1 MSNIQMEAVNK
12 IEKLTDE
19 QISVVLLFINQMS
32 VRDESDENDENDE
45 SDERMKSL
53 KYILNHSHKVDLP
66 NDFDYKSS
74 YRKKYREPLKI

>member
-19 QISVVLLFINQMS
+19 QISVVLLFINQLS
-32 VRDESDENDENDE
+32 VRDE

-53 KYILNHSHKVDLP
+53 KCILNHSHKVDLP

-74 YRKKYREPLKI
+74 YREKV